1 MPKKLFKSISIL
13 VLGMLIIGNVGCD
26 KETDCCTIIDVDV
39 QILYKNELD
48 QNLINSNT
56 DFEESNIKVY
66 YKNGNEFEYIY
77 KGNLASP
84 NMHRIDEDEN
94 GNLILTIF
102 PSNYYESNQST
113 TLIELNQNVVDILVC
128 EFELG
133 SNREICKRA
142 WLNGIEMV
150 NRFIEIEK
158 SKRTENKAHNGHVG

>member
-1 MPKKLFKSISIL
+1 MQKKLLNSIL
-13 VLGMLIIGNVGCD
+13 ILSLGMLIIVNIGCD
-26 KETDCCTIIDVDV
+26 KKTDCCTIIDTDV
-39 QILYKNELD
+39 QILYRNELGE
-48 QNLINSNT
+48 NLINSTT
-56 DFEESNIKVY
+56 DFEETNIKVY

-77 KGNLASP
+77 KGNLDLP

-158 SKRTENKAHNGHVG
+158 